1 VREHPSRGQ
10 NKERGVTDMTR
21 RKAGTVGTGRAAG
34 AVIEEHGERS
44 RIEERDRIEEQL
56 RYRVPEIRLALIRER
71 SVDKPVAIGG
81 PVDAAQFLTPL
92 RYESEEKFIALHLN
106 AMNEV
111 MGYRTVSHGTLSSS
125 LVHPR
130 EVFKAAILDNA
141 FGLIVAHNHPAGSR
155 KPSIEDRMT
164 TKQLI
169 ASGKLLG
176 VPVIDHLIIT
186 PAGDWT
192 SVREELPELWEE
204 D

>member
-1 VREHPSRGQ
+1 MGDE
-10 NKERGVTDMTR
+10 DMTR
-21 RKAGTVGTGRAAG
+21 RKAGRAVGTGRAAG
-34 AVIEEHGERS
+34 AVMEEHGEQRG
-44 RIEERDRIEEQL
+44 IEEQL

-71 SVDKPVAIGG
+71 RVDKPVAIARPG
-81 PVDAAQFLTPL
+81 DAAQFLTPL

-141 FGLIVAHNHPAGSR
+141 YGILVAHNHPGGSK
-155 KPSIEDRMT
+155 KPSVEDRAT
-164 TKQLI
+164 TKQLVE
-169 ASGKLLG
+169 SGKLLG

-186 PAGDWT
+186 PGGDWT
-192 SVREELPELWEE
+192 SVREEQPELWDE
-204 D
+204 